1 MSTSEIEEKAKALQ
15 MHETYTALEEK
26 ANALRML
33 YSTALGTTYSEE

>member
-1 MSTSEIEEKAKALQ
+1 MCTSEIEEKAKALQ

-33 YSTALGTTYSEE
+33 YPTALEKSY